1 MPGIWLRKRIR
12 QAIKP
17 PTRSKKPQVNIV
29 FSSLSRPLLR
39 LAMHSVLA
47 AEAAVLVHLKS
58 VGVVLL
64 VLHGVVVALL
74 AFGASQ
80 SDLYSHYGISIL
92 NRFI

>member
-1 MPGIWLRKRIR
+1 M
-12 QAIKP
+12 KP

-39 LAMHSVLA
+39 LAVHGVLA

-74 AFGASQ
+74 TLGASQ
-80 SDLYSHYGISIL
+80 GNFDSHVGTSYSYKAGYCLPPSRL
-92 NRFI
+92 AAE